1 MAKKTV
7 LAIGIEPSLVDF
19 SAFPGLTPELVQ
31 NYIQAQIEMLRQQFT
46 VIVEDNKL
54 SGKPI
59 RG

>member
-1 MAKKTV
+1 MTDKADIDRA
-7 LAIGIEPSLVDF
+7 LAVS
-19 SAFPGLTPELVQ
+19 GLLRHGGTE
-31 NYIQAQIEMLRQQFT
+31 AQIEMLRHQFT